1 MKARIILYVCRD
13 VEFLTRGS
21 RQLCAA
27 ALVQFLVRGVVQEG
41 PYAAKW
47 NSLLVVLDN
56 GARAAAL
63 VQFLGIRVNIYY
75 TPCTR
80 RYNIYGVT

>member
-1 MKARIILYVCRD
+1 MQFLARGVVHEGPYIYNVCRE
-13 VEFLTRGS
+13 VEVLTRGS

-63 VQFLGIRVNIYY
+63 VDGY
-75 TPCTR
+75 TR
-80 RYNIYGVT
+80 NH